1 MVVRELGLRSWV
13 VAALMGLTACASAP
27 VEKKVVEREKASA
40 EDIDDILDAPV
51 EGASK
56 RPMAAAAEL
65 QRMELPE
72 TPSAPSRDVDGAAE
86 DWEKKSIRIFK
97 DKGQVESG
105 ERFWTGAGDLSFR
118 VGVHAD
124 AGYLYFLV
132 DVTDDRV
139 LSNDD
144 DGVTDGV
151 VLTIRD
157 PNLDNLVKSAPENMR
172 LQEMVKAE
180 TSLVFLPDG
189 RFRRYRSDEGLP
201 DNMGVV
207 AVAEKKNGYVV
218 EIAFQIEA
226 FEQVAAIPLQDIA
239 FRVDVLDGDEAE
251 REGTQTVMSTLPDR
265 GNDDPRMAIYPVGGL
280 LPHYPVSAAP
290 PRKNA
295 IGSWQVE
302 DKAWAFRPFE
312 VVSRLWV
319 TVDDARA
326 FEEALRSSDVLKELC
341 KSSRKDVRLIDS
353 YQSRGGGYR
362 AGLVLCGDR
371 AVNGKCPEGSR
382 SELFWVMLKPKG
394 EAWKLET
401 VVSAFDEELTQCA
414 TAASGEEPFYHR
426 FSLFPM
432 DMVNDATWAVGW
444 TRTAISPGLDEE
456 KTGISILNVSKT
468 QAFAGSAVT
477 NEKRSTSDQR
487 VRTAARVYLTRVDDD
502 EHLDLCQIEDY
513 HEQYCSGLDRGC
525 KTMEHGR
532 SVMTTVQLYNPRT
545 KRFEKYELSKHPG
558 CPADLDFTE
567 REGYLLLQTKGRVGF
582 LPSPKL
588 DEEVEGLDI
597 F

>member
-1 MVVRELGLRSWV
+1 MVARGLGLRV
-13 VAALMGLTACASAP
+13 CLVGALVGLMGCGSAP
-27 VEKKVVEREKASA
+27 PKKQTSEREKPSA

-51 EGASK
+51 EGASR
-56 RPMAAAAEL
+56 RPAVAAVEL

-72 TPSAPSRDVDGAAE
+72 TPAAPSRDVDGVAD
-86 DWEKKSIRIFK
+86 DWEKKSVRTFK
-97 DKGQVESG
+97 DKGLVESG
-105 ERFWTGAGDLSFR
+105 VRFWTGAGDLSFR

-144 DGVTDGV
+144 DGLTDGV

-172 LQEMVKAE
+172 LQDMVKAE
-180 TSLVFLPDG
+180 TSLLFLPDG
-189 RFRRYRSDEGLP
+189 RFRRFRSEDGLP

-239 FRVDVLDGDEAE
+239 FRVDVLDGDEAD

-265 GNDDPRMAIYPVGGL
+265 GNDDARMAIYPVGGL

-295 IGSWQVE
+295 IGSWAVE

-312 VVSRLWV
+312 VVSKLWV

-326 FEEALRSSDVLKELC
+326 FEEALRASDVLKELC

-362 AGLVLCGDR
+362 AGLILCGDR
-371 AVNGKCPEGSR
+371 VVNGKCPTGSR

-394 EAWKLET
+394 DVWKLET
-401 VVSAFDEELTQCA
+401 VVPAFDEELTQCA
-414 TAASGEEPFYHR
+414 TMASGEEPYHHR

-444 TRTAISPGLDEE
+444 TRTTISPGLDEE
-456 KTGISILNVSKT
+456 STGISILNVSKT
-468 QAFAGSAVT
+468 RAFSGSAIT

-487 VRTAARVYLTRVDDD
+487 VRTAARVYLTAVDKD
-502 EHLDLCQIEDY
+502 EHLDLCQVEDY
-513 HEQYCSGLDRGC
+513 HEQYCSGVDRGC
-525 KTMEHGR
+525 VTQEHGR
-532 SVMTTVQLYNPRT
+532 SVLTTVQLFNPRT
-545 KRFEKYELSKHPG
+545 GRFEKYELSKHPG
-558 CPADLDFTE
+558 CPPDFDFTKH
-567 REGYLLLQTKGRVGF
+567 EGYLLLQTKGRVGF
-582 LPSPKL
+582 LPSPAM
-588 DEEVEGLDI
+588 DEEAEGLDI